1 MKALD
6 IRRCLNTGRS
16 VLQLNVGVEGGNADA
31 PLLRERSPNAGFALG
46 AAAATTPTAWVGVWI
61 SEGVRVS
68 VSARGVCM
76 NVCLVKLHSSCFV
89 TALSFDFSSYYVEC
103 NSIPRNMYGNTFP
116 SLCCRSAKS

>member
-68 VSARGVCM
+68 VCARGMHECVLGKVTQQLFC
-76 NVCLVKLHSSCFV
+76 HSIVF
-89 TALSFDFSSYYVEC
+89 
-103 NSIPRNMYGNTFP
+103 
-116 SLCCRSAKS
+116 